1 MSLLLLASGA
11 ARRTAAIA
19 LRSADSSS
27 ADIASDAE
35 MQRQPPEARQAPE
48 FTPLVRVS
56 DVVKEAGRRRDL
68 EDKRLQDWITVQLA
82 RLGFVRA
89 PLPPGAA
96 RRA

>member
-1 MSLLLLASGA
+1 MRSVFAWRRYVCVEFGA
-11 ARRTAAIA
+11 PEVTEA
-19 LRSADSSS
+19 
-27 ADIASDAE
+27 
-35 MQRQPPEARQAPE
+35 EARQAPE